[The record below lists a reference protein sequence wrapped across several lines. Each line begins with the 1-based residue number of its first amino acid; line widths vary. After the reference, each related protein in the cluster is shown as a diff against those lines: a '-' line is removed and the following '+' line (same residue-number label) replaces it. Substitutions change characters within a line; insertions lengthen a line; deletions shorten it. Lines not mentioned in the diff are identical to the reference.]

1 LRTFAPEVEW
11 GKWPKRGKDRDGGV
25 RGRGQVIAGR
35 LGCKSQWT
43 LQRQKLAK
51 ARKVAKRNLEKLQR
65 LFAGQG

>member
-1 LRTFAPEVEW
+1 M
-11 GKWPKRGKDRDGGV
+11 GKMAEKGQGSRRGV